1 MKSSKFP
8 SPPRLAVWLIK
19 RLERYRINHAIIDD
33 LQEVFTRTCRERGL
47 ISACLWY
54 WGQCLDAVIQNAFFN
69 SRWRFIMLKNYLII
83 ALRNLKKHKGF
94 SFINIAGLSVGIA
107 CSVLVMVYVYDQLS
121 YDRFHENAKRTYR
134 VISKGFLIDYEVS
147 STKTPYVLAKTLREE
162 YGDAV
167 QVTQIGSYNG
177 IVKIGNTNLLNERT
191 IAADDD
197 FLNVF
202 SFPVFK
208 GNPRSALAE
217 PFTIILAESAAL
229 RYFGNVDP
237 MGKQLQIGSQNFI
250 VSGVI
255 KDVPHNSHI
264 QFDAVVSIQSKNDF
278 DNLEWLNNR
287 YDTYVALSENFTEI
301 ALKEKLD
308 RLAEQ
313 HINSVLSTWK
323 NSRLEFNLE
332 RLVDIHLHSDLNAPF
347 GVNGKF
353 EYVLIFGIIAVFILL
368 IACVNYIN
376 LTTARFS
383 SRAKEVGVRKVVG
396 SLRSQLINQFL
407 IESVLVCFIGTLFA
421 LFLVRLFLPY
431 LNDMAGTKLEISYF
445 NNPYLI
451 PGFGL
456 LTIFLGLFS
465 GIYPAFHLSSFRPV
479 SVLRGRLSSR
489 ANKSSLRNGLVVF
502 QFSISIFLIVSTLV
516 IYKQL
521 NFLQNKSLGFNK
533 EQVLVVRNA
542 DLLGESKSAFKNELR
557 EYTNIQNVTGSSFVP
572 GKAIR
577 HWAAKVEREE
587 DYTFSILNC
596 DHDFIETLDIELIKG
611 RFFSKELSTD
621 SSSII
626 LNEEAAKIFGG
637 EDPLGKVFNF
647 KERDF
652 KVIGVVKNFHF
663 DSLYNE
669 IDKVI
674 MALPVLNMRYYE
686 NFILAKFNTEAV
698 SETIDFVKSK
708 WEEFAPNMPFEYSF
722 LDEDYGRLYLSAQ
735 RTQKLSFTFTFLA
748 IFISSL
754 GMFGLASYTAEQRTK
769 EMGIRKVLGATASG
783 LAYSLSKEFLRKVFI
798 ANMLAWPVAYFL
810 MKYWLQD
817 FAYRIDLSIWIFILS
832 GLAALCSAL
841 FTVSYQSIKV
851 ATANPV
857 DSLRYE

>member
-1 MKSSKFP
+1 MKSPKCP
-8 SPPRLAVWLIK
+8 SPPRLAVWLVK
-19 RLERYRINHAIIDD
+19 RLDRYQTNHAIIGDMG
-33 LQEVFTRTCRERGL
+33 EVFTRICRVRGYIL
-47 ISACLWY
+47 ACFWY
-54 WGQCLDAVIQNAFFN
+54 WGQCLDAFIKDILFN
-69 SRWRFIMLKNYLII
+69 FRWRFIMLKNYLII

-107 CSVLVMVYVYDQLS
+107 CSVLAMVYVYDQLS
-121 YDRFHENAKRTYR
+121 YDRFHENAERTYR
-134 VISKGFLIDYEVS
+134 IISKGFLIDYELNQTS
-147 STKTPYVLAKTLREE
+147 TPYVLGKTLRDE
-162 YGDAV
+162 YGDAIH
-167 QVTQIGSYNG
+167 VTQIGSYNG
-177 IVKIGNTNLLNERT
+177 IVKIDNTNLLDERI

-197 FLNVF
+197 FLKVF
-202 SFPVFK
+202 SFPVLK
-208 GNPRSALAE
+208 GDPGSALSE
-217 PFTIILAESAAL
+217 PFTIILTESTAG

-237 MGKQLQIGSQNFI
+237 MGKQLQIGSRDFI
-250 VSGVI
+250 VTGLI
-255 KDVPHNSHI
+255 RDVPHNSHI

-287 YDTYVALSENFTEI
+287 YSTYAAISENFTQK

-308 RLAEQ
+308 RLVEQ
-313 HINSVLSTWK
+313 HINAMISPWK
-323 NSRLEFNLE
+323 NSWFAFEVE
-332 RLVDIHLHSDLNAPF
+332 RLLDIHLHSDLNAPF

-353 EYVLIFGIIAVFILL
+353 EYVLIFGIIAIFVLI

-376 LTTARFS
+376 LSTAKFS

-396 SLRSQLINQFL
+396 SVRSQLISQFL

-421 LFLVRLFLPY
+421 LLLVKLLLPFLS
-431 LNDMAGTKLEISYF
+431 DIAGKELEINYF

-456 LTIFLGLFS
+456 LTILLGLFS
-465 GIYPAFHLSSFRPV
+465 GIYPAFYLSSFRPV
-479 SVLRGRLSSR
+479 SVLKGRLSSR
-489 ANKSSLRNGLVVF
+489 TNKSLLRNVLVVF
-502 QFSISIFLIVSTLV
+502 QFSISIFLIISTLV

-521 NFLQNKSLGFNK
+521 DLLQNKNLGLNE

-542 DLLGESKSAFKNELR
+542 DLLGEGKSAFKNELR
-557 EYTNIQNVTGSSFVP
+557 EYTNIQNATGSSFIP
-572 GKAIR
+572 GKSIR
-577 HWAAKVEREE
+577 HWAAKVERDE
-587 DYTFSILNC
+587 DFTFSILNC

-611 RFFSKELSTD
+611 RFFSKELPTD
-621 SSSII
+621 SSSIV

-637 EDPLGKVFNF
+637 EDPIGKVFNF
-647 KERDF
+647 NKRDF

-663 DSLYNE
+663 DSLYHE
-669 IDKVI
+669 IDKMI
-674 MALPVLNMRYYE
+674 MVLPVLNMRYYE
-686 NFILAKFNTEAV
+686 NFILAKFNTVAV

-722 LDEDYGRLYLSAQ
+722 LDEDYGRLYLSEQ

-769 EMGIRKVLGATASG
+769 EVGIRKVLGATASG
-783 LAYSLSKEFLRKVFI
+783 LAYSLSKEFLMKVFI
-798 ANMLAWPVAYFL
+798 ANILAWPAAYFL

-832 GLAALCSAL
+832 GLAALSIAL
-841 FTVSYQSIKV
+841 FTVSFQSIKA